1 MTLSTARAQ
10 SCVDFLV
17 KEKAIPAERLVA
29 KGYGMSQLLISD
41 AVIKAAKSTQEK
53 EALHQKNR
61 RTSFKILNFN
71 YVDPN
76 APKTGP
82 GKDPG
87 KDPDDPEE
95 E

>member
-1 MTLSTARAQ
+1 MDLKTIHSTLEQLAE
-10 SCVDFLV
+10 
-17 KEKAIPAERLVA
+17 EKGIPKERLEA
-29 KGYGMSQLLISD
+29 KGYGMTQLLISD
-41 AVIKAAKSTQEK
+41 AVIKAAKTTQEK

-76 APKTGP
+76 ATKTGP